1 MQEDEQIFAAGCS
14 ETHKK
19 SISKV
24 LTVFVWDGRKL
35 FQICPMFL
43 LNVGEKIAAST
54 ATFEC

>member
-1 MQEDEQIFAAGCS
+1 MKEDEQIFAAGCS
-14 ETHKK
+14 ETQK

-43 LNVGEKIAAST
+43 LNVGEKIAA
-54 ATFEC
+54 